1 MRRLRES
8 ALRARSVLE
17 REKQPLSEGCRAL
30 VARDVAAA
38 LSEYFVLSGEVRLK
52 VVRGDKISLLIEAEA
67 ESILPFGSFDSGDA

>member
-30 VARDVAAA
+30 IARDVAAA
-38 LSEYFVLSGEVRLK
+38 LSEYFVLSGDVRLK
-52 VVRGDKISLLIEAEA
+52 VVRGEKLTLVLEAEA
-67 ESILPFGSFDSGDA
+67 ESILPFGSFGGGEG

>member
-30 VARDVAAA
+30 IARDVAAA
-38 LSEYFVLSGEVRLK
+38 LSEYFVLSGDVRLK
-52 VVRGDKISLLIEAEA
+52 VVRGEKLTPVLEAEA
-67 ESILPFGSFDSGDA
+67 ESILPFGSFGGGEG

>member
-30 VARDVAAA
+30 IARDVAAA
-38 LSEYFVLSGEVRLK
+38 LSEYFALTGEVRVRVERAEKLK
-52 VVRGDKISLLIEAEA
+52 ITLEAEA
-67 ESILPFGSFDSGDA
+67 ESIVPFASFGGEL

>member
-30 VARDVAAA
+30 IARDVAAA
-38 LSEYFVLSGEVRLK
+38 LSEYFVLSGDVRLK
-52 VVRGDKISLLIEAEA
+52 VVRGEKLTLALEAEA
-67 ESILPFGSFDSGDA
+67 ESILPFGSFGGGEG